1 MPERI
6 DPKEYRRQ
14 VREDI
19 EERQRLYRRPRPTPQ
34 EQRQLQEAVNRSRPD
49 LLATMP
55 AKQYIK
61 IFTEGGKRPDWNNVE
76 ANSLIMP
83 HHYTW
88 AITREEITMR
98 LFMDQRGPKKIMVFI
113 EGSPSSR
120 PREEEHFLAEVLVK
134 KEAGEEE
141 QTTFKVAPPTI
152 GQVEAGQVV
161 AIRPEIAEQFGYWRG
176 QDGQTKAFKP
186 ETTSRQEPRNLKLSG
201 F

>member
-6 DPKEYRRQ
+6 DPEEYRRQ

-34 EQRQLQEAVNRSRPD
+34 EQKQLQEAVNRSRPD

-55 AKQYIK
+55 TGQHIK
-61 IFTEGGKRPDWNNVE
+61 IFTEEGNRPDWDNVE

-83 HHYTW
+83 HRYTW

-113 EGSPSSR
+113 VGSPSSR

-134 KEAGEEE
+134 KEAGKEE

-152 GQVEAGQVV
+152 GQVKAGQVV
-161 AIRPEIAEQFGYWRG
+161 AIRPEIAEQFGYWQR
-176 QDGQTKAFKP
+176 QDGQIRAFKP
-186 ETTSRQEPRNLKLSG
+186 ETASRQEPRNLKLAG